1 MSHVQVGH
9 VLCPGAHFGSYL
21 GTHFCLGPIW
31 VPFGDPFF
39 VWGPFWVPFGDPF
52 ALGPIGGPWDQVG
65 GSVRPLEAE
74 GRLFGGPGAEPPG
87 ISPILAYV
95 GLLCASTY
103 GRGSSTQP
111 LDRSDVQSVQRQ
123 TSNEAAEILSAE
135 FLAFSSA

>member
-1 MSHVQVGH
+1 MVEATPQKIEIIRMVQHLSGPVG
-9 VLCPGAHFGSYL
+9 PI
-21 GTHFCLGPIW
+21 FCLGPIW

-52 ALGPIGGPWDQVG
+52 ALGPIGGPWDQVE

-95 GLLCASTY
+95 GLFWTRDGA
-103 GRGSSTQP
+103 
-111 LDRSDVQSVQRQ
+111 RSALEPEGHRTNAPMHGVLQQ
-123 TSNEAAEILSAE
+123 T
-135 FLAFSSA
+135 FP